1 VRKYKTSWYRRLWRW
16 LSQTIQNIVWWF
28 QGVALEAELKDAES
42 VRHRAAQNA
51 VRRVVMETDIAPDCV
66 SATIVRGGPTIMV
79 RHDDAWEA
87 FVHNSYSEAAQEAIN
102 WINRQG
108 DEISTSETSDMN
120 RKQRRAFSSQ
130 RRKTH

>member
-1 VRKYKTSWYRRLWRW
+1 MRRRWYNRFWRW
-16 LSQTIQNIVWWF
+16 LTQSIQNIVWWF

-42 VRHRAAQNA
+42 IQHQGGRRAL
-51 VRRVVMETDIAPDCV
+51 RRVVLETDIAPDCV
-66 SATIVRGGPTIMV
+66 SATIVRGGCTIMV
-79 RHDDAWEA
+79 KHDEAWEA
-87 FVHNSYSEAAQEAIN
+87 FIHNSYDEAAQEAID